1 MFSKTLMLESRKLI
15 KKQFK
20 YYSLAERLNDVLF
33 RTLCTT
39 FSFEI
44 LVFQKVVLV
53 GKKSVFEG
61 I

>member
-1 MFSKTLMLESRKLI
+1 MFSKTLMLVSRKLI
-15 KKQFK
+15 KQFK
-20 YYSLAERLNDVLF
+20 YYTLAERLSDVLF